1 MATSD
6 DTKRLL
12 EELLT
17 QLHGKQ
23 AAESKVANGGI
34 LRAADGQLLG
44 KINASK
50 YDRESILNKY
60 GPFGSRYSQTSI
72 FNPYSKYGSK
82 YGPLSINNPMTSSP
96 PEIVVDG
103 RVVAKVSANPRIR
116 GRITPEDFLATLDTN
131 PQLLLKGQVSNSDPA
146 LSHRSGQAYIE
157 AADGTFL
164 GKLNPNE
171 YDSESIF
178 NDYGNF
184 GSEYSPTSIFNEY
197 GSYGGEY
204 SSLSPFNEYS
214 STPPK
219 IIVNGQVIAYLTVNE
234 YVSPRIDPRRIKQWA
249 KENVDQYG

>member
-6 DTKRLL
+6 DTRRVL
-12 EELLT
+12 EELLSN
-17 QLHGKQ
+17 LHGKQ
-23 AAESKVANGGI
+23 AAETNIPKGGI
-34 LRAADGQLLG
+34 LRAVDGQLLG
-44 KINASK
+44 KIDANK

-96 PEIVVDG
+96 PEIVVNG
-103 RVVAKVSANPRIR
+103 HVVTKVSANPRIQ
-116 GRITPEDFLATLDTN
+116 GRITPEEFLSTLDTN
-131 PQLLLKGQVSNSDPA
+131 PQLLLKGQVSNSGPA
-146 LSHRSGQAYIE
+146 LSHGSGQAYIE

-178 NDYGNF
+178 NEYGNF

-197 GSYGGEY
+197 GSYGGDY

-219 IIVNGQVIAYLTVNE
+219 IIVNGQVIAFLTVNE
-234 YVSPRIDPRRIKQWA
+234 YVSQRIDPKRIKQWA
-249 KENVDQYG
+249 KENVSQYG

>member
-12 EELLT
+12 EEMLA

-23 AAESKVANGGI
+23 AAELKVANGGI

-50 YDRESILNKY
+50 YDSESILNKY

-72 FNPYSKYGSK
+72 FNPYSPYGSK
-82 YGPLSINNPMTSSP
+82 YGTYSINNQLSSSP

-103 RVVAKVSANPRIR
+103 QVVAKVSANPRIQ
-116 GRITPEDFLATLDTN
+116 GRITPEDFITTLDTD
-131 PQLLLKGQVSNSDPA
+131 PQLLLEGRVANSGPT
-146 LSHRSGQAYIE
+146 LSHNSGQAYIE
-157 AADGTFL
+157 AADGAFL

-178 NDYGNF
+178 NEYGNF

-197 GSYGGEY
+197 GTYGGEY
-204 SSLSPFNEYS
+204 SNLSPFNEYS
-214 STPPK
+214 SNPPK
-219 IIVNGQVIAYLTVNE
+219 IIVNGQLIGYLTVNE
-234 YVSPRIDPRRIKQWA
+234 YISPRIDPRRIKQWA
-249 KENVDQYG
+249 RENITQY